1 MGPQRRRLGNT
12 DITKNTR
19 LHPSVCRKLFT
30 CLQSVFCFFPSGTLG
45 IKAAAPLT
53 GLYGVLPGGWAPS
66 LTSISLETCVS
77 HSLIAWMSFLQF
89 WEEIISLYSLK
100 WKTSGKK
107 KNNHNT
113 NFDTW
118 TSYLFKTVIHFRLYS
133 YCWKEKVRKLNCGR
147 WLKRRRLKR
156 MLLCCFSDWA
166 SKCNIFHFVT
176 SPRDQ

>member
-12 DITKNTR
+12 DITENTR

-30 CLQSVFCFFPSGTLG
+30 CLQSVLCFFPSGTLG

-53 GLYGVLPGGWAPS
+53 GLYGVLPGGSAPS

-100 WKTSGKK
+100 WKTPGKK
-107 KNNHNT
+107 KTITIQTLILGHLT
-113 NFDTW
+113 SSKPSFIFD
-118 TSYLFKTVIHFRLYS
+118 FTVIA
-133 YCWKEKVRKLNCGR
+133 EKRKFGNLIVA
-147 WLKRRRLKR
+147 
-156 MLLCCFSDWA
+156 D
-166 SKCNIFHFVT
+166 
-176 SPRDQ
+176 D